1 MRQSTLLRF
10 VLLGAASFGAGL
22 ALGPILLGLSSFF
35 AAGVLGGVALGA
47 AWRDMRTAAALG
59 VASAVGFGVGS
70 FTSLFIMFSS
80 QTMEGLVSR
89 WVFLGVVAG
98 VLGGAAMGLALWSLA
113 LLDWKV
119 IVTLALVGAL
129 GFGIGGGVQDILR
142 TRLVELRP
150 GVSVL
155 WPTLYFGIQGA
166 IGGAALGAALGI
178 LKRRQNLEDLY

>member
-1 MRQSTLLRF
+1 MVLIAGG
-10 VLLGAASFGAGL
+10 LLGYFAAGALGGL
-22 ALGPILLGLSSFF
+22 ALG
-35 AAGVLGGVALGA
+35 V
-47 AWRDMRTAAALG
+47 AWRDMRTPLALG
-59 VASAVGFGVGS
+59 VASAAGFGVGG
-70 FTSLFIMFSS
+70 FTSFFIMFGS

-98 VLGGAAMGLALWSLA
+98 VVGGAAMGLALWSLA

-178 LKRRQNLEDLY
+178 LKRRQNLADQPSNVS